1 MTGAIRFE
9 QHAAQMQPA
18 ADGRL
23 SSVRAVLL
31 PIMAP
36 RLQADCD
43 PDGVIELSVWGC
55 GKLGKVRFEPLA
67 GPFLYSPNQVV
78 GTNGGVFV
86 AQSAPAML
94 IRGRRVQRLF
104 PARRCAWW
112 HEVSRDAA
120 RPVVEQQ
127 GERRSIVLPW
137 GAIVIEQ
144 RGDDLVLTAGE
155 SLAEAMSALR
165 LSADQI
171 VAEADAYI
179 ARCDLLPAA
188 DPLLRSMVV
197 HGIHAALSSIR
208 SDAEGKF
215 AGLAAG
221 QAYSAPARTYFRDGY
236 WTLQPLLRL
245 APEAVR
251 EQLRLLAGGVQ
262 PDGEAPSGVILSGPA
277 QSAAWRQFRD
287 HPDRYKEH
295 HLRPEDWWSDHF
307 DSPLFFILAVGDY
320 VRETGDA
327 AEAALHWATVVAIT
341 ERYFGLA
348 GPDGLPRKPRHD
360 RDWADNVFREG
371 LVAYDLGL
379 WVGALDVVAELGASL
394 DPALAERAVAA
405 ADAARGEIET
415 QLWVE
420 ARQWFADFRT
430 PDGFVEDHLMIDSLT
445 LSRYGAV
452 SAEKAVRLL
461 RSVEATLESRNNTE
475 QPYGDWGVL
484 CAYPPYKRPGDVRA
498 KSAFAFRYHNGSDW
512 PYWDG
517 VYAEERLRRGLGG
530 ARYALTRWWEMC
542 LANGWA
548 GAVEYYSPPFG
559 RGSLLQGWSALPA
572 AVAVKYGLAALS
584 EDISPQAAKA
594 VS

>member
-1 MTGAIRFE
+1 MLTARPDGA
-9 QHAAQMQPA
+9 
-18 ADGRL
+18 L
-23 SSVRAVLL
+23 SSARPVLL

-36 RLQADCD
+36 RLQGDCK
-43 PDGVIELSVWGC
+43 PDGVVEISVWGC

-67 GPFLYSPNQVV
+67 GPYSYGPNRVV
-78 GTNGGVFV
+78 GVTGGVFV
-86 AQSAPAML
+86 AQSAPVMV
-94 IRGRRVQRLF
+94 IRGTRVRGVF

-120 RPVVEQQ
+120 RPVIDSQ
-127 GERRSIVLPW
+127 GNRRSVVLPW
-137 GAIVIEQ
+137 GAIVIDQ
-144 RGDDLVLTAGE
+144 RGADLVIAAGE
-155 SLAEAMSALR
+155 TLDEATDALR
-165 LSADQI
+165 LAVDEI
-171 VAEADAYI
+171 VAEADAYV

-197 HGIHAALSSIR
+197 QGIHAALSSIR
-208 SDAEGKF
+208 SDSRGEF

-236 WTLQPLLRL
+236 WTLQPLLTL

-251 EQLRLLAGGVQ
+251 EQIRLLARGVQ

-320 VRETGDA
+320 VRETGDHE
-327 AEAALHWATVVAIT
+327 EAARHWPVIAAIT

-348 GPDGLPRKPRHD
+348 GPEGLPLKPRHD

-379 WVGALDVVAELGASL
+379 WVGALDVVAELGGRL
-394 DPALAERAVAA
+394 DPNLAA
-405 ADAARGEIET
+405 AARAAATRARASIDGA
-415 QLWVE
+415 LWVE
-420 ARQWFADFRT
+420 ARQGYADYRT
-430 PDGFVEDHLMIDSLT
+430 PGGFVEDHLMIDSLT
-445 LSRYGAV
+445 LARYDAV
-452 SAEKAVRLL
+452 PAAKAERLL
-461 RSVEATLESRNNTE
+461 RSMEAVLESRHNAA
-475 QPYGDWGVL
+475 QPYGDWGVM
-484 CAYPPYKRPGDVRA
+484 CAYPPYKRPRDVRA
-498 KSAFAFRYHNGSDW
+498 KTAFAFRYHNGSDW

-517 VYAEERLRRGLGG
+517 VYADERLRRGLGG
-530 ARYALTRWWEMC
+530 ARYALTRWWEIC
-542 LANGWA
+542 LAEGWA
-548 GAVEYYSPPFG
+548 GPVEYFSPPFG
-559 RGSLLQGWSALPA
+559 RGSLLQGWSAMPA
-572 AVAVKYGLAALS
+572 AVAVRYGVEALA
-584 EDISPQAAKA
+584 DQAPAANVEA